1 MSRCV
6 GCGAQV
12 VIVIPGRAPLC
23 GQCAAPRPASWTELD
38 ELEVRLK
45 SLFQTV
51 PRDIFAS
58 FQKAEKKPSLR
69 ARSRMEGI
77 NQGFKRA
84 WETAQAAIRQLKS
97 ERPPE

>member
-1 MSRCV
+1 MRCV
-6 GCGAQV
+6 GCGAPV

-45 SLFQTV
+45 SLFRTV
-51 PRDIFAS
+51 PRDIFES

-69 ARSRMEGI
+69 ARSRMEGLD
-77 NQGFKRA
+77 QGFKRA
-84 WETAQAAIRQLKS
+84 FSTAQAAIRQLKS
-97 ERPPE
+97 ERKPE